1 MAQFPM
7 RQRPNYLQ
15 RDMASSPMNP
25 QAQAMMQRM
34 SPQAAQQI
42 AGFTDVGGGLS
53 PVRANSGRYPL
64 PSYAQQREMAMAPM
78 NGAAQMGPPMQSPMQ
93 PMARPTPGNVPNG
106 GQIGPSSQV
115 PQERIQAQQQMQHPS
130 GMQRLSPGVYRGPD
144 GQIMHPRGGMRPRMR
159 RQPIARGGEP
169 IRPPQ
174 GILSAP
180 PFIEE

>member
-53 PVRANSGRYPL
+53 PVRANTGRYPL
-64 PSYAQQREMAMAPM
+64 PSYAQQQAP
-78 NGAAQMGPPMQSPMQ
+78 QMGPPMQSPMQ
-93 PMARPTPGNVPNG
+93 PMQRPTPGNVPNG

-115 PQERIQAQQQMQHPS
+115 PQERIQAQQQMQQPG
-130 GMQRLSPGVYRGPD
+130 GMQRLSPGVYRGPQ
-144 GQIMHPRGGMRPRMR
+144 GQIMHPRGGMRPQMR
-159 RQPIARGGEP
+159 RRPIARSGEP
-169 IRPPQ
+169 LRPPQ